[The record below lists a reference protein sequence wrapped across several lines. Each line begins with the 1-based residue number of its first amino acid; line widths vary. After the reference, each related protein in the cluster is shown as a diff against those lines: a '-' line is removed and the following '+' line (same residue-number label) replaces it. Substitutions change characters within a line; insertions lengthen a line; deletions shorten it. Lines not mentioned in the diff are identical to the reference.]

1 MNKPNF
7 AKLIADA
14 RMALDKHSPEILLG
28 VGIAGMLT
36 TTVLAVRATPKA
48 LIHIEA
54 KKKEEH
60 KDKLTVGET
69 IKVTWKDYIP
79 AVVTGVSSVVCLIGS
94 NTVQA
99 RRTAAIAT
107 AYKISE
113 TAFAEYK
120 EKAVKTL
127 GEKKEKVMREEIAA
141 EKATTQN
148 SSTSQVYL
156 TGDGETLFLDPISG
170 RLFKSDI
177 NTVKR
182 AMNAINERI
191 LKSPFCGYAS
201 LNDFYEEIGLET
213 TIQGDDL
220 GWNLD
225 ELMDLHFGA
234 GLTKDDKPCI
244 VLDYSAAPKYNYTL

>member
-1 MNKPNF
+1 MNKPNL
-7 AKLIADA
+7 ATLIGEA
-14 RMALDKHSPEILLG
+14 RVALDRHSPEILLG
-28 VGIAGMLT
+28 VGIAGMIT

-54 KKKEEH
+54 KKAEERKE
-60 KDKLTVGET
+60 KLTVGET

-79 AVVTGVSSVVCLIGS
+79 AVVTGVSSIACLIGS

-113 TAFAEYK
+113 TAFTEFR
-120 EKAVKTL
+120 EKVRETI
-127 GEKKEKVMREEIAA
+127 GEKKEKVLHEEIAA
-141 EKATTQN
+141 EKATHQTA
-148 SSTSQVYL
+148 STSQVYC
-156 TGDGETLFLDPISG
+156 TGDGETLFLDPISM

-177 NTVKR
+177 NKVKR
-182 AMNAINERI
+182 AQNEINERM
-191 LKSPFCGYAS
+191 LKSAFYGYAS
-201 LNDFYEEIGLET
+201 LNDFYDEIGLEPT
-213 TIQGDDL
+213 SQGDDL

-225 ELMDLHFGA
+225 ELMDVSFGA

-244 VLDYSAAPKYNYTL
+244 VLNYSVAPKYNYAL

>member
-7 AKLIADA
+7 TKLIADA

-28 VGIAGMLT
+28 IGIAGMIT

-54 KKKEEH
+54 KKREEH

-79 AVVTGVSSVVCLIGS
+79 AVVTGVSSVACLIGS

-113 TAFAEYK
+113 AALTEYK
-120 EKAVKTL
+120 EKVVETI
-127 GEKKEKVMREEIAA
+127 GEKKEKVLREEIAA

-148 SSTSQVYL
+148 ASTSQVYI
-156 TGDGETLFLDPISG
+156 TGGGETLFLDPISM

-177 NTVKR
+177 NLVKR
-182 AMNAINERI
+182 AQNEINERM
-191 LKSPFCGYAS
+191 LKSAFYGYAS
-201 LNDFYEEIGLET
+201 LNDFYEELGLKPT
-213 TIQGDDL
+213 SQGDDL

-225 ELMDLHFGA
+225 EMMDMHFGSDITED
-234 GLTKDDKPCI
+234 GHPCI
-244 VLDYSAAPKYNYTL
+244 VLDYAVAPKYNYTL